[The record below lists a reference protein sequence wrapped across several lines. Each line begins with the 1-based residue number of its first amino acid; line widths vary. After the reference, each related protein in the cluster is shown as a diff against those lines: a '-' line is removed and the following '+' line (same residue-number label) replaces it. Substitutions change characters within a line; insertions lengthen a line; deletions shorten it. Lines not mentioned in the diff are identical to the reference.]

1 MRLNQ
6 GCIQT
11 LTYPDYWK
19 EISDPDLESF
29 LDHRKKS
36 TPILEKDREHSRY
49 KTELEKI
56 LVHYDLG
63 TRVYDKAK
71 KALNKME
78 LEMISEN
85 VNRFWEMNEER
96 KNMVLKESGSDEG
109 LVGTSQSSQSKPIA
123 PSRSGKSREVYEPE
137 LAAPSVTIKKKDEP
151 IENNSLTE
159 ELVVDYDIH
168 PNLKAYCEILKTL
181 QNHHVE
187 EDSQS
192 ARRFIKM
199 LKWFCVD
206 YELFLTT
213 GWTGWEER
221 LQQNSFPTPQI
232 SLRLVS
238 ALFLNHT
245 NDKLHSVVPIL
256 KTLIT
261 KGKIFNS
268 DVNYLSF
275 ETIRMFFG
283 KSKKKCN
290 EIDTLTVASVIS
302 AVVLYVPTPCRG
314 LGSEPSENHVKAELW
329 AKIISNT
336 FTLYNSKFVPV
347 WEFHH
352 LFPGHG
358 KCGSSRSDFI
368 AIVFNQTNIQ
378 FPFFLIEIEQNG
390 FEVHKDE
397 IVAVSE
403 AAHEFNRILSL
414 GGYQSDDEVNQ
425 TRFHIGLINGT
436 SIQFSTLEPLYDKQS
451 SKLVYIHT
459 RNTFSLNI
467 KTNSLEVDVESVLKL
482 VSYLREVVCRDGAW
496 IENMI
501 NRPATKF
508 SIKLKAALPS
518 LPTKAVQSRPFE
530 TKFTPISK
538 RVKYDFLD
546 EDDE

>member
-1 MRLNQ
+1 
-6 GCIQT
+6 
-11 LTYPDYWK
+11 
-19 EISDPDLESF
+19 
-29 LDHRKKS
+29 
-36 TPILEKDREHSRY
+36 
-49 KTELEKI
+49 
-56 LVHYDLG
+56 
-63 TRVYDKAK
+63 
-71 KALNKME
+71 
-78 LEMISEN
+78 MISEN

-96 KNMVLKESGSDEG
+96 KKMVLKESDSEDSCQKEHEG
-109 LVGTSQSSQSKPIA
+109 LVETSMTTSRINSHTLESNRKSRQSNFDIAQSSQSKPIA
-123 PSRSGKSREVYEPE
+123 PLKSGKSREVYEPE
-137 LAAPSVTIKKKDEP
+137 PAAPSVTIKKNDEP
-151 IENNSLTE
+151 IMPLDSLTE
-159 ELVVDYDIH
+159 ELVVDYNIN
-168 PNLKAYCEILKTL
+168 PNLKAYCEILETL

-192 ARRFIKM
+192 VRRFIKM

-221 LQQNSFPTPQI
+221 LQQSSFPTPQI

-238 ALFLNHT
+238 ALFLKHT
-245 NDKLHSVVPIL
+245 NDKFHSVVPIL
-256 KTLIT
+256 KNLIT
-261 KGKIFNS
+261 KGKIFNN

-275 ETIRMFFG
+275 ETIRRLFD

-390 FEVHKDE
+390 FEVHK
-397 IVAVSE
+397 AV
-403 AAHEFNRILSL
+403 
-414 GGYQSDDEVNQ
+414 
-425 TRFHIGLINGT
+425 
-436 SIQFSTLEPLYDKQS
+436 K
-451 SKLVYIHT
+451 
-459 RNTFSLNI
+459 
-467 KTNSLEVDVESVLKL
+467 
-482 VSYLREVVCRDGAW
+482 
-496 IENMI
+496 
-501 NRPATKF
+501 
-508 SIKLKAALPS
+508 
-518 LPTKAVQSRPFE
+518 SRPFE
-530 TKFTPISK
+530 TKFTPIS
-538 RVKYDFLD
+538 
-546 EDDE
+546 